1 MSRGKT
7 SDPTVKSL
15 AVSRA
20 RARGTVH
27 ASKAVSVLPTRLD
40 DSEMGKIF
48 RGSSPADAGFELETT
63 EEPPEGAPVTDL
75 PERPEEFAP
84 GLTPE
89 LMEMVAAVRDFK

>member
-48 RGSSPADAGFELETT
+48 RGSSPANDGFELETT
-63 EEPPEGAPVTDL
+63 EEPRKVPPL
-75 PERPEEFAP
+75 PIFPSGRRSSLPA
-84 GLTPE
+84 LH
-89 LMEMVAAVRDFK
+89 RN